1 VSRPATPEPSA
12 LPVEL
17 TVIGL
22 RVSARPGQTIL
33 EVVRAEG
40 LDEIPTL
47 CHDPRLEPYGSC
59 FLCVVEVKGSPRL
72 LPACVTRIRD
82 GMEVT
87 TRSDRVVRARRT
99 ALELLL
105 SDHYADCVCPG
116 QLACP
121 AGVDVQGYLSLARLG
136 YAHEALALIRERN
149 PLPLICGRVCVRK
162 CEVQCRRTAVDEPVG
177 INFVKRYVAEHGGNG
192 QDAPVPAPSSGR
204 RVAIVGGGPAG
215 LSCANFLARAG
226 HAVTIFEAQ
235 PKLGGMLR
243 YGIPEYRLP
252 RAELDREIG
261 EILRLGVEVRTGQRL
276 GREFTLRELRERDG
290 YDAVFLAVGAP
301 LGKRM
306 DIPGEEEV
314 AGVESA
320 LDLLRDVE
328 LRGHPTLHGRV
339 AVVGGGNSAIDA
351 ARTALRCGAEEVTI
365 LYRRTRTEMP
375 AHHEEVEAAEREGVR
390 LQLLVA
396 PLAVLSEG
404 GRLTGLRCARMR
416 LGEPDASGRRK
427 PIPIPGSEFN
437 IPCDHLFAAIG
448 QEADPGLFRAEPE
461 GGRPTMSR
469 GGTLQADAATLATTL
484 PGVFAGGDV
493 VSGPAV
499 VIEAVAHGRGAAEAM
514 DHYLRTGE
522 IRAGGRPFISRRE
535 AFGPIPDSLF
545 EGVPRSARQPMPERD
560 PAERVR
566 DFVQVELGLNGLQ
579 TREEAS
585 RCMACGCRAVF
596 TCDLKRYATEYQ
608 VDIARFAGA
617 VRKHRVDASHPLI
630 TLDPNKCILCGRCVQ
645 TCADLVGLSVLGF
658 VGRGFS
664 TVVGPAL
671 GRPLAETACIACG
684 ACVETCP
691 TGALEARLPSGRQ
704 GPWRTGRSPSV
715 CGFCSV
721 GCRLDVHI
729 VSEGL
734 LWATSPQDGAGGDLC
749 RKGRFGTGLIHGAD
763 RLRRPLVRRDDRLVE
778 ADWGEAVA
786 EAARVLRA
794 CREAEGPGALAV
806 LAGQRMTLEEC
817 VLTRHLATAG
827 LGAHQVGS
835 IGQHRRGGPR
845 RDLDGILGETASTCR
860 REAIETAETVL
871 LMGADPSGT
880 HPVLAMAIRRAA
892 KRGAEI
898 VAINSGK
905 PDLVRSR
912 DLWLDARRGTVGI
925 LLAGVVRW
933 LFQCGLVDRH
943 FLEERRNGLDALYQS
958 VADAALDEVAAISGV
973 EVSRIEALADRLA
986 SGRRIV
992 AIYDLDDTLERS
1004 PDDLATLAQVL
1015 ALTGHLTRPEEGLL
1029 LLRADCN
1036 GEGARLAGI
1045 AEPLRPAA
1053 VRGALVLGENP
1064 FGDPGT
1070 RRALQELSTLVVV
1083 DHVLTE
1089 TAKAAQVV
1097 LPAAT
1102 LQESDGTILSFDR
1115 RVHALRPASRPAAGI
1130 DTLAVLARLAEALGA
1145 PLQFLERAGLRADV
1159 AWRLGGDPADL
1170 ERARE
1175 RSGIWP
1181 EACGA
1186 SHPPRFR
1193 AVRLDST
1200 ATTADLYPYATLD
1213 GYVERRFAELR
1224 RSRP

>member
-1 VSRPATPEPSA
+1 VSRPAIPEPSA

-17 TVIGL
+17 TVNGRKL
-22 RVSARPGQTIL
+22 TARPGRTIL

-59 FLCVVEVKGSPRL
+59 FLCVVEVKGSSRL

-136 YAHEALALIRERN
+136 YVHQALALVKERN

-162 CEVQCRRTAVDEPVG
+162 CEVQCRRSAVDEPVG
-177 INFVKRYVAEHGGNG
+177 INFVKRYVAEHGANG
-192 QDAPVPAPSSGR
+192 QDAPGPAPSSGK

-226 HAVTIFEAQ
+226 HAVTVFEAL

-252 RAELDREIG
+252 RAELDGEIDA
-261 EILRLGVEVRTGQRL
+261 ILRLGVEVRTGERL
-276 GREFTLRELRERDG
+276 GRDFKLKDLRERDG
-290 YDAVFLAVGAP
+290 FDAVFLAVGAP

-306 DIPGEEEV
+306 DVPGEEGV

-320 LDLLRDVE
+320 LDFLRDVE
-328 LRGHPTLHGRV
+328 LRGRPTLHGRV

-351 ARTALRCGAEEVTI
+351 ARTALRCGADEVTI
-365 LYRRTRTEMP
+365 LYRRTRAEMP
-375 AHHEEVEAAEREGVR
+375 AHQEEVEAAEREGVR
-390 LQLLVA
+390 LELLVA
-396 PLAVLSEG
+396 PLAVRSEG
-404 GRLTGLRCARMR
+404 GRLAGLTCTRMR
-416 LGEPDASGRRK
+416 LGEPDASGRRR
-427 PIPIPGSEFN
+427 PIPVPGSEFDTA
-437 IPCDHLFAAIG
+437 CDHLFAAIG
-448 QEADPGLFRAEPE
+448 QEADPGLFRDEPE
-461 GGRPTMSR
+461 GDRPSMSR
-469 GGTLQADAATLATTL
+469 GGTLQADAATLATKL
-484 PGVFAGGDV
+484 RGVFAGGDA

-499 VIEAVAHGRGAAEAM
+499 VIEAVAHGRTAAEVM

-522 IRAGGRPFISRRE
+522 IRAAGRSFVSRRE
-535 AFGPIPDSLF
+535 VFGPIPDSLF
-545 EGVPRSARQPMPERD
+545 EGISRCARQHMPERD
-560 PAERVR
+560 PAERIR
-566 DFVQVELGLNGLQ
+566 DFDQVELGLNGLQ
-579 TREEAS
+579 MREEAS

-608 VDIARFAGA
+608 VNIARFAGA
-617 VRKHRVDASHPLI
+617 VRKHRVDDSHPLI

-721 GCRLDVHI
+721 GCRLDAHV

-734 LWATSPQDGAGGDLC
+734 LWAASPQEGADDHLC
-749 RKGRFGTGLIHGAD
+749 RKGRFGTGLIHGTD
-763 RLRRPLVRRDDRLVE
+763 RLRRPLIQREGRLEE
-778 ADWGEAVA
+778 ADWGEAIA
-786 EAARVLRA
+786 EAAKVLRA
-794 CREAEGPGALAV
+794 CRESAGRGALAV
-806 LAGQRMTLEEC
+806 LAGQRMTLEEA
-817 VLTRHLATAG
+817 VLTRHLATAA

-860 REAIETAETVL
+860 REALEAAETIL
-871 LMGADPSGT
+871 LVGADPSGT

-892 KRGAEI
+892 KRGVEI

-905 PDLVRSR
+905 PDLVRAR
-912 DLWLDARRGTVGI
+912 DLWLDARRGTVGM

-933 LFQCGLVDRH
+933 LFQCGLVDRK
-943 FLEERRNGLDALYQS
+943 FLEGRRNGLEALYQS
-958 VADAALDEVAAISGV
+958 VADAALDDVAAISGV
-973 EVSRIEALADRLA
+973 EVSRIETLAGRLA
-986 SGRRIV
+986 SGRRTV

-1004 PDDLATLAQVL
+1004 PDDLATLAQLL
-1015 ALTGHLTRPEEGLL
+1015 ALSGHLARPEEGLL

-1053 VRGALVLGENP
+1053 IRGALVLGENP
-1064 FGDPGT
+1064 FGDPGA

-1089 TAKAAQVV
+1089 TARAAQVV

-1115 RVHALRPASRPAAGI
+1115 RVHALRPAIRPAAGL

-1145 PLQFLERAGLRADV
+1145 PLPSLERADLRADV
-1159 AWRLGGDPADL
+1159 ARRLGGDPAAL

-1175 RSGIWP
+1175 RAGVWP

-1186 SHPPRFR
+1186 SRPTRFR
-1193 AVRLDST
+1193 ALRLDST

-1213 GYVERRFAELR
+1213 WQVGRKLADMGLARA
-1224 RSRP
+1224 